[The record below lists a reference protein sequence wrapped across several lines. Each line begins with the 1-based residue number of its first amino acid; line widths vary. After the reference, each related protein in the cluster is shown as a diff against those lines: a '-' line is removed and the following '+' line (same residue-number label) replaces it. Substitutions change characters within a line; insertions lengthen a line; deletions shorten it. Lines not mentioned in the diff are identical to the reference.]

1 MPLFGGNL
9 ELQVALALET
19 AEGEGVAVYAT
30 EEIRVCWNAVANFLG
45 VTDHL
50 FDVVAADFISI
61 AATGSARRMSYPVDL
76 HPVTKPSRVNSPID
90 GDLSSSAIPRQAT
103 SSNCT

>member
-1 MPLFGGNL
+1 MFGGNF

-19 AEGEGVAVYAT
+19 AEREGVAVYAA
-30 EEIRVCWNAVANFLG
+30 EEIRVCWDTVADFLG

-50 FDVVAADFISI
+50 FDVIAADFISRWDR
-61 AATGSARRMSYPVDL
+61 SARRISYPVDL

-90 GDLSSSAIPRQAT
+90 GDLSSSAIPRQVT
-103 SSNCT
+103 SSSCT